1 MTRPLTAAR
10 NLAAKA
16 WRHGSA
22 VSKRSVRFAGPIRA
36 WEQLN
41 MLQEEWSIK
50 RDLAALAR
58 GRRPIIA
65 GPWLSEVGFEVLYW
79 IPFLRWL
86 EDRYR
91 VDRERVI
98 AVSRGGVSSW
108 YADVAGAY
116 VEIFDHLD
124 PDAFNRRN
132 AERRDSDEAGGQKQ
146 TQDGALDM
154 EVLQLVKRAVGAD
167 DAAICHPQLMYRLFY
182 QFWSGNR
189 PLDLVISHTRHRLHS
204 VARPADISL
213 PERYVA
219 AKFYTGTALPDTPD
233 HRRMLRELVS
243 LVAQHVPVVVLD
255 TGLKTDDHDDYLFGD
270 LPNVFSVQSQLTPQ
284 TNLGMQAAV
293 IAGSQGFIGTC
304 GSLAWLAP
312 MLGVETVAIYANE
325 RFLVSHIFFATHVYR
340 QHRAAG
346 FDALD
351 LRGVM
356 QLDLLTTRETVG
368 ATCRPQPRS

>member
-22 VSKRSVRFAGPIRA
+22 VSKRSVRFAGPMRL

-41 MLQEEWSIK
+41 MLQEGWSIE
-50 RDLAALAR
+50 RDLAVLAR

-91 VDRERVI
+91 IDRERVI

-108 YADVAGAY
+108 YEDVASTY

-124 PDAFNRRN
+124 PDAFTRRN
-132 AERRDSDEAGGQKQ
+132 AERRDADEAGGQKQ
-146 TQDGALDM
+146 TQHGALDT
-154 EVLQLVKRAVGAD
+154 EVLQRVRRTVGAD

-189 PLDLVISHTRHRLHS
+189 PLDLVTSHTRHRLLS
-204 VARPADISL
+204 VPRPTYLPL

-219 AKFYTGTALPDTPD
+219 VKFYTGAALPDTPD
-233 HRRMLRELVS
+233 HRHVLRDLVS
-243 LVAQHVPVVVLD
+243 GAALHVPVVVLD
-255 TGLKTDDHDDYLFGD
+255 TGLRTDDHDDYLFGG
-270 LPNVFSVQSQLTPQ
+270 LPNVFSLRSHLTAQ
-284 TNLGMQAAV
+284 TNLGTQTAV
-293 IAGSQGFIGTC
+293 IAGAQGFIGTC

-312 MLGVETVAIYANE
+312 MLGVQTVAIYAND
-325 RFLVSHIFFATHVYR
+325 RFLLSHMFFATHVYR
-340 QHRAAG
+340 QHRAAD

-351 LRGVM
+351 LRGAM
-356 QLDLLTTRETVG
+356 QLNLLTARETVG
-368 ATCRPQPRS
+368 ATCRPQPRA

>member
-16 WRHGSA
+16 WRQGSA

-36 WEQLN
+36 WEQLT

-79 IPFLRWL
+79 IPFLRWV

-98 AVSRGGVSSW
+98 AVSRGGASSW
-108 YADVAGAY
+108 YGDVAGAY
-116 VEIFDHLD
+116 VDIFDHFD
-124 PDAFNRRN
+124 PDTFARRN
-132 AERRDSDEAGGQKQ
+132 ADRRNSGEAGGQKQ
-146 TQDGALDM
+146 TQQGALDS
-154 EVLQLVKRAVGAD
+154 EVIQLVARTVGAD
-167 DAAICHPQLMYRLFY
+167 DAAICHPHLMYRLFY

-189 PLDLVISHTRHRLHS
+189 PLDLATSHTRHYLLS
-204 VARPADISL
+204 MPPPTGVPL

-219 AKFYTGTALPDTPD
+219 AKFYTGPALPDTVD
-233 HRRMLRELVS
+233 HRGLLRELIS
-243 LVAQHVPVVVLD
+243 IVAERVPVVVLD
-255 TGLKTDDHDDYLFGD
+255 TGMTTDDHQDYLFDG
-270 LPNVFSVQSQLTPQ
+270 LPNVLSVRNHLTPG
-284 TNLGMQAAV
+284 TNLGIQSAV
-293 IAGSQGFIGTC
+293 IAGAQGFIGTC

-312 MLGVETVAIYANE
+312 MLGVDTVAVYADE

-340 QHRAAG
+340 QAGAAR
-346 FDALD
+346 FDTLD
-351 LRGVM
+351 LRTAM
-356 QLDLLTTRETVG
+356 QLDQLMLRETPVRT
-368 ATCRPQPRS
+368 AQSVS

>member
-41 MLQEEWSIK
+41 MLQEEWSIT

-91 VDRERVI
+91 IDRERVI

-108 YADVAGAY
+108 YADVASAY
-116 VEIFDHLD
+116 VDIFDQFD
-124 PDAFNRRN
+124 PDTFGRRN
-132 AERRDSDEAGGQKQ
+132 AERQNSGEAGGQKQ
-146 TQDGALDM
+146 TQQGALDR
-154 EVLQLVKRAVGAD
+154 EVIQLVRRSAGAD

-189 PLDLVISHTRHRLHS
+189 PLDLAMSHTRHRLLS
-204 VARPADISL
+204 MPRPTGVPL

-219 AKFYTGTALPDTPD
+219 AKFYTGAALPDTAD
-233 HRRMLRELVS
+233 HRGLLRDLVS
-243 LVAQHVPVVVLD
+243 IVARHVPVVVLD
-255 TGLKTDDHDDYLFGD
+255 TGMTTDDHEDYLFDGMPD
-270 LPNVFSVQSQLTPQ
+270 VVSIRKHLTLG
-284 TNLGMQAAV
+284 TNLGVQSAV
-293 IAGSQGFIGTC
+293 IAGAQGFIGTC

-312 MLGVETVAIYANE
+312 MLGVDTVAVYADE

-340 QHRAAG
+340 QMAAAR
-346 FDALD
+346 FDTLD
-351 LRGVM
+351 LRAAM
-356 QLDLLTTRETVG
+356 QLDQLMLREMPVRT
-368 ATCRPQPRS
+368 PQSVS